1 MTTPSAPHT
10 PEQQPAAF
18 GAPEAP
24 QAPSKGKNILKKVG
38 GVLVAIVAVLAWK
51 LGVPYL
57 TGDAPVHA
65 EAGECVTVTGPDNDP
80 KVDTVDCSAGKADT
94 FKVTKV
100 IEDTFDLN
108 ACGKDVTALAQQLES
123 LKFVLCLEEVAAK

>member
-24 QAPSKGKNILKKVG
+24 QAPSKGKKILKKVG

-80 KVDTVDCSAGKADT
+80 KVDTVDCAAGKSDT

-100 IEDTFDLN
+100 VEDTFDVN
-108 ACGKDVTALAQQLES
+108 ACGTNVTALAQQLES